1 MPLTIYRRHTEKC
14 PYYGK
19 PRNARNNR
27 ACQRRCP
34 IYVQGSLGGEY
45 VRMSLDLTY
54 WEPAAEL
61 VASWEKAGRIERAQ
75 CPAQARGT
83 STPQA
88 AARIA
93 PRLQPA
99 SQPEASPLAED
110 PTTIPIPGAIAR
122 FRASLKSQNL
132 SWETLGKYR
141 TLLTRLAN
149 WCEHESLI
157 MVSELSVTR
166 MDDFR
171 GTWKDGPNY
180 ATKNLE
186 RLRAFFE
193 FCVARDW
200 IDRNSAKA
208 VKAPQVDV
216 LPTLPFTDEEM
227 ARIVAACDRVRGKD
241 NQDRMRAFVLTMRYS
256 GLRISDMVA
265 LHPAQRVGT
274 KLRLYTTKTGVPV
287 FVPLPDFVNDA
298 LDKIQRP
305 GHPYFTT
312 GNGKLTTHATNW
324 SGKLQSLFEL
334 AEVENGRSH
343 RFRDTFSCS
352 LLEQGV
358 SDVTV
363 AMLLGNTPAIVQ
375 KHYAPW
381 IKSRQVALE
390 AAVRTTWQSPSAID
404 QANGLDHP
412 AGVPDERRVAVQV
425 SAAAPHDVE
434 TRVDTPLVATAPAS
448 FKEQDT
454 GSREAELFRSRIP
467 RITDAWINQSPSKH
481 TRSAY
486 RKDMKA
492 FISFLQIEWPLDA
505 AAVLRVQLADV
516 LRYCDELTNG
526 SAPRSYVLRRLKVI
540 SSWYQFLAAAAAQMG
555 AGIVVHNPAEPQL
568 VQRWD
573 GGFALGGVE
582 GAAALGDVAALSEIG
597 ADEAAAV

>member
-27 ACQRRCP
+27 ACPRRCP

-45 VRMSLDLTY
+45 VRMALDLTY
-54 WEPAAEL
+54 WEPAVEL
-61 VASWEKAGRIERAQ
+61 VNGWEKSGRVERSQCGAQ
-75 CPAQARGT
+75 TRGA
-83 STPQA
+83 ST
-88 AARIA
+88 
-93 PRLQPA
+93 
-99 SQPEASPLAED
+99 PEASAATGPRLPLATQPDASQLAED
-110 PTTIPIPGAIAR
+110 PTTIQIPGAIAR

-132 SWETLGKYR
+132 AWETLRKYR

-149 WCEHESLI
+149 WCEHERLV

-200 IDRNSAKA
+200 IARNSGKA
-208 VKAPQVDV
+208 VKAPQVE
-216 LPTLPFTDEEM
+216 LSPTLPFTDEEM

-265 LHPAQRVGT
+265 LHPDQRVGT
-274 KLRLYTTKTGVPV
+274 NLRLYTTKTGVHV
-287 FVPLPDFVNDA
+287 AVPLPPFVNDA
-298 LDKIQRP
+298 LDKIERP
-305 GHPYFTT
+305 GCRYFTT
-312 GNGKLTTHATNW
+312 GKAKPTTDTANW

-358 SDVTV
+358 SDVMV
-363 AMLLGNTPAIVQ
+363 AMLLGNTPAIVR
-375 KHYAPW
+375 KHYAAW

-390 AAVRTTWQSPSAID
+390 VAVRTTWQSPGAID
-404 QANGLDHP
+404 QANGLAP
-412 AGVPDERRVAVQV
+412 VGASCEGPVVVPFD
-425 SAAAPHDVE
+425 AAAPPTAEV
-434 TRVDTPLVATAPAS
+434 RVDRPLVAFARPALTVQ
-448 FKEQDT
+448 ETRNRNAD
-454 GSREAELFRSRIP
+454 LFRSRIP
-467 RITDAWINQSPSKH
+467 WITEAWINQSPSKH
-481 TRSAY
+481 TRCAY

-492 FISFLQIEWPLDA
+492 FVSFLRIEWPLDA
-505 AAVLRVQLADV
+505 AAVLGVQLADV
-516 LRYCDELTNG
+516 LRYRDELMNAG
-526 SAPRSYVLRRLKVI
+526 SSRSYVLRRLKVV
-540 SSWYQFLAAAAAQMG
+540 SSWYQFLAAAAEQME
-555 AGIVVHNPAEPQL
+555 AGIVVQNPAEPRL

-573 GGFALGGVE
+573 GGFSVRGVE
-582 GAAALGDVAALSEIG
+582 GGAVPDRVAALTAIAPE
-597 ADEAAAV
+597 DAVAV